1 MKKLS
6 YVLISLILVF
16 SLTLLPCS
24 AVSSSLHLTGNEWT
38 VIAGTYD
45 GLNEKG
51 NPKYAPQ
58 KWTTSGGTSYVVILE
73 YELPALDVNGDYTI
87 SFKYW
92 HTCNSSSNSND
103 ALSILFYDA
112 AGTEVGETV
121 LFAVS
126 DRNTLIDIN
135 TTVSFKFPS
144 GASSAKL
151 VLASN
156 SNVSTPVYCYD
167 ITITGYNVS
176 QQIAE
181 GFSQTQQ
188 EIDQLSDDINKGF
201 DDLSNAGSDEPPLDT
216 DLSVFQ
222 GAIDTMNGWLE
233 QLDGFADTIEEAGES
248 AHEYI
253 SKGTEIFSGFLS
265 VAPTAVLALV
275 AFGIVFIVVRKIVGR

>member
-6 YVLISLILVF
+6 YLLISFILVF
-16 SLTLLPCS
+16 SLTLLPCF

-38 VIAGTYD
+38 IIAGTYD
-45 GLNEKG
+45 GLNTNG
-51 NPKYAPQ
+51 NPKYIP
-58 KWTTSGGTSYVVILE
+58 KKVTTSGGTFYALILQ
-73 YELPALDVNGDYTI
+73 YELPTLDVNGDYTI

-92 HTCNSSSNSND
+92 HACNSSSNAND
-103 ALSILFYDA
+103 ALAILFYDA

-121 LFAVS
+121 LFTVS
-126 DRNTLIDIN
+126 DRNTSININ

-151 VLASN
+151 TLASN
-156 SNVSTPVYCYD
+156 SNISMPVYCYD
-167 ITITGYNVS
+167 ITITGNNVS

-181 GFSQTQQ
+181 GFAQTQQ
-188 EIDQLSDDINKGF
+188 KVDQLSDDINKGF
-201 DDLSNAGSDEPPLDT
+201 DDLNNAGSDEPPLDT

-253 SKGTEIFSGFLS
+253 SKGTEIFTGFMS
-265 VAPTAVLALV
+265 VAPTAVIALIT
-275 AFGIVFIVVRKIVGR
+275 FGIVFIVVRKIVGR

>member
-16 SLTLLPCS
+16 SLTLMPCS

-58 KWTTSGGTSYVVILE
+58 KWTTSGGTSY
-73 YELPALDVNGDYTI
+73 NGDYTI

-103 ALSILFYDA
+103 ALAILFYDA

-121 LFAVS
+121 LFTVS

-151 VLASN
+151 VLSSN

-201 DDLSNAGSDEPPLDT
+201 DDLNNAGSDEPPLDT
-216 DLSVFQ
+216 DLSIFQ

-233 QLDGFADTIEEAGES
+233 QLDGFADTIEDAGES

-265 VAPTAVLALV
+265 VAPTAVIALIT
-275 AFGIVFIVVRKIVGR
+275 FGIVFIVVRKIVGR